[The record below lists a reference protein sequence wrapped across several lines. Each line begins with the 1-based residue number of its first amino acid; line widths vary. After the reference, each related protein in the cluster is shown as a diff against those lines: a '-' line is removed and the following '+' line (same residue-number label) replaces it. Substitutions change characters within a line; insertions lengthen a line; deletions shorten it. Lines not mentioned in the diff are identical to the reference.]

1 MYIVLKRVCLG
12 GKIYYP
18 GDKIDDSKEIKSGL
32 KLLQNKGCV
41 INSDRIDDL
50 PNITAQA
57 EDMEIDILCN
67 GTTVLIPAEDIKK
80 IFEILQCKA
89 EDAKSAIEK
98 CQSVPMLK
106 LLSAIESRKTVKTAA
121 DSVLRSL
128 TNNENEEV

>member
-1 MYIVLKRVCLG
+1 MFVSAEKYI
-12 GKIYYP
+12 IP
-18 GDKIDDSKEIKSGL
+18 ADKIDDSKEIKYGL

-67 GTTVLIPAEDIKK
+67 GTTVLISAEDIKK
-80 IFEILQCKA
+80 IFEILQYKA
-89 EDAKSAIEK
+89 EDAKLAIEK
-98 CQSVPMLK
+98 CQSLPMLK

-121 DSVLRSL
+121 DSVLRRN
-128 TNNENEEV
+128 TEKEEF